1 MKIGPSFSRRLIPL
15 LAALG
20 ALAALVF
27 AVGPAGASP
36 TTGPAIEPQSPPE
49 GAAVAATEEGLKVTF
64 SCPSFVFEEGEV
76 IEEEGETEEEIEE
89 REELEEELEEEIPPR
104 PTPAPIVEAPVMGGT
119 ENYGVHFSTSPTV
132 NGGGQLGTSGFGE
145 AEVGEGEAEPIKPA
159 KTSCVSELELPSA
172 PVPAALYEGKIYWQ
186 AYRESEVAGD
196 GVEVGPVRS
205 FTVHPNV
212 EEPELIFREQVFAG
226 YLTKVFFG
234 YEAELPGATVQL
246 QELDGTTWTTIAEAP
261 GNKAGENTFFFK
273 PKKSGLHRFRPLV
286 VAPGHPALPLE
297 EETKAVRKVTK
308 QRVTSADDDGAYIAA
323 NEKEAEESPIGF
335 TVSGNGAILRNL
347 TAEAETTCKGPT
359 KAQDVHIEV
368 AARIA
373 GAKIAPDG
381 TVFGVTT
388 TKGPEAWT
396 VTLTGSLFHGRFQ
409 GELSTS
415 HGNCTGYR
423 VIDAVRNKAP
433 KT

>member
-15 LAALG
+15 LTALG

-36 TTGPAIEPQSPPE
+36 TTGPSIEPQSPPE
-49 GAAVAATEEGLKVTF
+49 AASVAATEEPLKVTF
-64 SCPSFVFEEGEV
+64 ACPSFVYEAGEV

-89 REELEEELEEEIPPR
+89 REELEEETGEVIPPL
-104 PTPAPIVEAPVMGGT
+104 PPPAPIVIPPTMGGP
-119 ENYGVHFSTSPTV
+119 EEYGVHFSVSPVV
-132 NGGGQLGTSGFGE
+132 NSRGQIGTGGFGE
-145 AEVGEGEAEPIKPA
+145 SGEGEAEAIKPA
-159 KTSCVSELELPSA
+159 KTSCVSELELPA
-172 PVPAALYEGKIYWQ
+172 EPIPATLYEGKIYWQ
-186 AYRESEVAGD
+186 AYRESEAAPD
-196 GVEVGPVRS
+196 GIEVGPVRS

-226 YLTKVFFG
+226 YLTKVLFS
-234 YEAELPGATVQL
+234 YEAELPGAIAQL
-246 QELDGTTWTTIAEAP
+246 QEWTGGTWKSIAEAP
-261 GNKAGENTFFFK
+261 GNKAGENSFFIK
-273 PKKSGLHRFRPLV
+273 PAKAGLHRYRPLV
-286 VAPGHPALPLE
+286 VVPGRPGLALE

-308 QRVTSADDDGAYIAA
+308 QRVTSGNDDGAYIAA
-323 NEKEAEESPIGF
+323 NAKEAEESPIDF
-335 TVSGNGAILRNL
+335 TVGGNGTILRNL

-368 AARIA
+368 GARIA

-388 TKGPEAWT
+388 TKGPEPWT
-396 VTLTGSLFHGRFQ
+396 VTLTGSIFHGRFQ

>member
-1 MKIGPSFSRRLIPL
+1 METRPSFSRRLIPL

-20 ALAALVF
+20 ALAALIF

-36 TTGPAIEPQSPPE
+36 TTGPSIEPQRPPD
-49 GAAVAATEEGLKVTF
+49 GASLPATEEGLQVTF
-64 SCPSFVFEEGEV
+64 TCPSFVFEEGEV
-76 IEEEGETEEEIEE
+76 IEEEAPEESEEEIEE
-89 REELEEELEEEIPPR
+89 REKLEEETGEPVPP
-104 PTPAPIVEAPVMGGT
+104 PAPPAPIVVPPTMGGS
-119 ENYGVHFSTSPTV
+119 EEYGVHFSTSPAVGAT
-132 NGGGQLGTSGFGE
+132 GQLGTTGFGE
-145 AEVGEGEAEPIKPA
+145 AGEGEVEPIKPA

-172 PVPAALYEGKIYWQ
+172 PVPATLYEGKVYWQ
-186 AYRESEVAGD
+186 AYRESEVPGD

-205 FTVHPNV
+205 FTVFPNV

-226 YLTKVFFG
+226 YLTKAFFG

-246 QELDGTTWTTIAEAP
+246 QEFSGGTWKTIAEAP
-261 GNKAGENTFFFK
+261 GNKAGENSFFFK
-273 PKKSGLHRFRPLV
+273 PTKSGLHRFRPLV
-286 VAPGHPALPLE
+286 VVPGRPSLALE

-308 QRVTSADDDGAYIAA
+308 QRVTSGNDDGAYIAA
-323 NEKEAEESPIGF
+323 NGKEAEESPIEF
-335 TVSGNGAILRNL
+335 TVGGNGTILRNL
-347 TAEAETTCKGPT
+347 TLEAETTCKGPT

-388 TKGPEAWT
+388 TKGSEPWT

-415 HGNCTGYR
+415 HANCTGYR